1 MSFQILEMCN
11 SKKYNKINKKYN
23 KINKKYN
30 KIKGLTFNNYIT
42 I

>member
-1 MSFQILEMCN
+1 MCN
-11 SKKYNKINKKYN
+11 NKKYNKINKKYN

-30 KIKGLTFNNYIT
+30 KIKGLKFNNYIT